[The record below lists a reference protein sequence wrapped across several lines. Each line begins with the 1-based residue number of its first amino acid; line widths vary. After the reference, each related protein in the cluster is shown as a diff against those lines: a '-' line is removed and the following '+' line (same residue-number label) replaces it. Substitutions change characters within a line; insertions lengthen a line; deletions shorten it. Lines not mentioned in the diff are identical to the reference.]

1 MMSPVRSTCKDVVL
15 SLGTYEVKE
24 SIHIV
29 KDNQVLLGVGMAT
42 SQAPESGETCIPVAP
57 QKEGD
62 RICGIVFAA
71 LNMKNKDSSVET
83 TSFIEFGTEGVS
95 NEPPTDGCFAWV
107 GRRGS

>member
-1 MMSPVRSTCKDVVL
+1 M
-15 SLGTYEVKE
+15 
-24 SIHIV
+24 
-29 KDNQVLLGVGMAT
+29 
-42 SQAPESGETCIPVAP
+42 
-57 QKEGD
+57 
-62 RICGIVFAA
+62 FAA